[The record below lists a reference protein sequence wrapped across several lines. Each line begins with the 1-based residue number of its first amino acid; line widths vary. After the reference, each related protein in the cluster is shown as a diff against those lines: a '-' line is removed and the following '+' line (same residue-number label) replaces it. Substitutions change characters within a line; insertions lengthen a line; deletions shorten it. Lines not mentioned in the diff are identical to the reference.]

1 LGSESAERHED
12 ITGGTVGWLLAGS
25 IRGVSSAPVER
36 PDAGPCAPATPRRG
50 PDCIRARDG
59 ALVGCLSRSGGACD
73 GSLARSRPCRRQSRR
88 LLRSQMSPFR

>member
-36 PDAGPCAPATPRRG
+36 PDAGPCAPATPRR
-50 PDCIRARDG
+50 
-59 ALVGCLSRSGGACD
+59 AL
-73 GSLARSRPCRRQSRR
+73 
-88 LLRSQMSPFR
+88 